1 MRLLKTVERSAAERD
16 PAFVGSVR
24 VHTSACYDFLVSLRA
39 LFNPRTYDSTR
50 AWASASRASLS
61 SATLERGAFFFQH
74 HDTSLGAGVI
84 RLIAGL
90 REGAEPAALIRKIRA
105 TDPRTLALLMLDTGE
120 TPPEALAAFERAM
133 AGPVPA
139 SELNRA
145 FGGATAD
152 WSRRCRRVLA
162 DPVRAKAEFVLLLE
176 EYLAAVFAAEVAH
189 VSAAMTT
196 GAARA
201 AELLKVLPT
210 VSAIEQL
217 TGGYTLSAE
226 LGLRRITLAPSAF
239 IYPFMASRVDERA
252 SEALIVFGVKSDT
265 LLKFDR
271 IPIDPDLVRAVK
283 ALGDTGRLKVLRL
296 LGQGPTNGA
305 DLVALLGLSAPT
317 VHHHLHQLRAAGLV
331 RQERTKGG
339 MQYTIRPESTKAILD
354 ALGRTILGDAGQ
366 STQTPRQPSAKSRS
380 TRAKGG

>member
-1 MRLLKTVERSAAERD
+1 MRLLKSVERSPAARD
-16 PAFVGSVR
+16 DAFVGRVR
-24 VHTSACYDFLVSLRA
+24 VHTTACYDFLVSLRA
-39 LFNPRTYDSTR
+39 LFNPRSYDGTR
-50 AWASASRASLS
+50 AWASAARASLS
-61 SATLERGAFFFQH
+61 PATLERGAFFFQH
-74 HDTSLGAGVI
+74 HDTSLGSGVI
-84 RLIAGL
+84 RLVAGL
-90 REGAEPAALIRKIRA
+90 REGADTGALIRKVRA
-105 TDPRTLALLMLDTGE
+105 TDARTLALLMLDTGE
-120 TPPEALAAFERAM
+120 TPAEALATFERAM
-133 AGPVPA
+133 VGSVPA
-139 SELNRA
+139 AALNRA

-152 WSRRCRRVLA
+152 WSRRCRRVLS
-162 DPVRAKAEFVLLLE
+162 DPARAKADFVLLLE

-189 VSAAMTT
+189 VSAATAT

-226 LGLRRITLAPSAF
+226 LRLRQITLAPSAF
-239 IYPFMASRVDERA
+239 IYPFMASRVDEQR

-265 LLKFDR
+265 LLKFDK
-271 IPIDPDLVRAVK
+271 IPIDPDLVRAVR

-339 MQYTIRPESTKAILD
+339 MRYTIRPDSAKALLES
-354 ALGRTILGDAGQ
+354 LGRTILGNEAP
-366 STQTPRQPSAKSRS
+366 STGTARLPTSTSRS
-380 TRAKGG
+380 TRSKGG